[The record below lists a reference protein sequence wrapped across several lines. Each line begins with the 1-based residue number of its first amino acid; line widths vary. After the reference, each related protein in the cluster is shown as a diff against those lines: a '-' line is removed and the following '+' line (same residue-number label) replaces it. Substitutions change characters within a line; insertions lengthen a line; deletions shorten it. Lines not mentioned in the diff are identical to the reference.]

1 MKEQSI
7 LLTLRHQLAALG
19 YPESVID
26 SQEDV
31 ILNFSKMLITSA
43 DIVNQPKTL
52 KTTPARTE
60 SDDTYMY
67 YMYINNPAACT
78 WLEEMYPDKKE
89 WIDSYRN
96 SIKGFIFDTFES
108 DCDWDRAVNAKDIDT
123 CQEIYDE
130 VLKFCKTNPVPHE
143 VITFIEKTP
152 NRLANRDWRELQY
165 NGIVDAYCDQSV
177 DEYVNLELIK

>member
-31 ILNFSKMLITSA
+31 IINFAKMLIASS
-43 DIVNQPKTL
+43 DIANQPKTT
-52 KTTPARTE
+52 KTKPARTAA
-60 SDDTYMY
+60 DDTYMY
-67 YMYINNPAACT
+67 YMYINNPDECT
-78 WLEEMYPDKKE
+78 WLDEMYPDDPE
-89 WIDSYRN
+89 WIDSYRK
-96 SIKGFIFDTFES
+96 SVRGFIFDTFEWDS
-108 DCDWDRAVNAKDIDT
+108 DWNRAVEAKDIDT

-143 VITFIEKTP
+143 VITFIEDTP
-152 NRLANRDWRELQY
+152 KLLAKQDWRNLEY
-165 NGIVDAYCDQSV
+165 NGIVDAYCDQSI
-177 DEYVNLELIK
+177 DEYVMAKNI

>member
-7 LLTLRHQLAALG
+7 LLALRYQLAALG

-26 SQEDV
+26 SQDDV
-31 ILNFSKMLITSA
+31 ILNFAKMLIASSE
-43 DIVNQPKTL
+43 IVNQPKTL

-60 SDDTYMY
+60 SDDTYKY
-67 YMYINNPAACT
+67 YMYINNPDACT
-78 WLEEMYPDKKE
+78 WLDDIYADRKE
-89 WIDSYRN
+89 WVDSYRK

-108 DCDWDRAVNAKDIDT
+108 DSDWDTAVETNDLDT
-123 CQEIYDE
+123 LQEIYEE

-143 VITFIEKTP
+143 VITFIKETP
-152 NRLANRDWRELQY
+152 KRLAKQDWRNLKY

-177 DEYVNLELIK
+177 DEFVMAKNI